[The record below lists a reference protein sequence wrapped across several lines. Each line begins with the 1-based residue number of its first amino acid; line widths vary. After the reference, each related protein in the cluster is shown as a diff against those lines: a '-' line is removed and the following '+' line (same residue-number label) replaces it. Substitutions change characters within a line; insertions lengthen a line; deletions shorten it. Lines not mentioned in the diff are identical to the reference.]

1 MIYLEEYKNLT
12 ILRDDK
18 LIGGTKSRF
27 IKELLDPDKE
37 GYIYC
42 SLGYGAFQ
50 VALSQICKEVN
61 KKCII
66 FSPDKKIKDINSKKV
81 IKNGG
86 NVIFIPYGYM
96 SVLNRR
102 AIDYNVE
109 QKYQIVTF
117 GADSN
122 LAIER
127 ISQTMKEVF
136 SMLRYEPKNIY
147 CSVGSGTLLKGI
159 LKGTTDAT
167 IHGIIVG
174 KDFKIDNERVKLIK
188 YPKTFNYESKLEIDF
203 PSNKNYDRKAL
214 EFALTDNIDKSFFWN
229 VN

>member
-1 MIYLEEYKNLT
+1 MIHLEEYKNLT

-27 IKELLDPDKE
+27 IKELLDPDKD

-50 VALSQICKEVN
+50 VALSEICKTIN

-66 FSPDKKIKDINSKKV
+66 FSPDKKIKDTNSKEV

-102 AIDYNVE
+102 ALDYNDFNN
-109 QKYQIVTF
+109 QKYQILTF
-117 GADSN
+117 GADS
-122 LAIER
+122 
-127 ISQTMKEVF
+127 
-136 SMLRYEPKNIY
+136 
-147 CSVGSGTLLKGI
+147 
-159 LKGTTDAT
+159 D
-167 IHGIIVG
+167 
-174 KDFKIDNERVKLIK
+174 
-188 YPKTFNYESKLEIDF
+188 
-203 PSNKNYDRKAL
+203 
-214 EFALTDNIDKSFFWN
+214 
-229 VN
+229 